1 VPSNFFFISSSSWED
16 RPMRFSVC
24 SKARI
29 TLRPGEVLQRLLVRV
44 REGLRVSQFVIEYVV
59 DPIKLALGRLRRVDT
74 LPVGGREAHN
84 RHVAVVICCLLLVA
98 GEVNE

>member
-1 VPSNFFFISSSSWED
+1 LLEG
-16 RPMRFSVC
+16 
-24 SKARI
+24 RI
-29 TLRPGEVLQRLLVRV
+29 TLRSGEVLQRLLVRV
-44 REGLRVSQFVIEYVV
+44 REGFRVSQFVIEYVV
-59 DPIKLALGRLRRVDT
+59 DLIKLALGRLRRVDT